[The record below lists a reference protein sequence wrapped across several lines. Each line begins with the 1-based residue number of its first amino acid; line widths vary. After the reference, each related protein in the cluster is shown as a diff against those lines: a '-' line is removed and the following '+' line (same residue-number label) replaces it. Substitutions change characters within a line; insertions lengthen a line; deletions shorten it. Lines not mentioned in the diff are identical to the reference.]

1 MTQPFV
7 TSLSP
12 EPHLLPQPVHL
23 CRPGNTNHSTSD
35 QASSHKIEFNL
46 GTSQPKVNAVVGAS
60 QNKQKI
66 DSSIQNNLVPHLR
79 QLGKSGTALISFGSH
94 NSFHRITANK
104 PDSLHTNSSSMV
116 EQILRLRH
124 SGGGVFDEL
133 EISGLDWKVHNS
145 ENSLEQWLTG
155 EIQIRIK
162 ENGAWQ
168 DKKIQF
174 QEFSPLYDGI
184 CLKSKIMESVLE
196 QLPNEQTQSKNGS
209 AQAHFYSANGIG
221 RSASLAVLY
230 AFRENCIRDGGYPEE
245 SLTAHLNT
253 LVAQGR
259 KQRNRHFVNTER
271 QQEELLKAF
280 TAVNESVRQS
290 VRAQQAQ
297 ANTVT
302 ANATTAATAPAT
314 TFPASPPAN
323 DAAPA
328 TPAVNETIKELVENG
343 PGLPPAAKLPYM
355 PITVEGISKIA
366 NDANKFPFPALSVET
381 AKQYAEDVMWAGFYG
396 DALGADLEKHPFT
409 ALPVL
414 TGNGGPPLDPK
425 QTVLFQNMDST
436 VKEEFSSFS
445 TTAEIRED
453 ILIKQLKK
461 TNLNG
466 HHATD
471 DTQQGV
477 LSMNAQI
484 KLKVQGETS
493 LDKLGESIRDT
504 FSSPKLPAKQQN
516 LGEEPTRVI
525 NITDGAGTLKMC
537 QRRKK
542 EQHWYDQCISKRG
555 NSTSRAEG
563 AGNGGLMR
571 IGYDLLPLLASGASM
586 QNLVEHAL
594 ISNQV
599 THPSSFSAV
608 ASVGQVV
615 LMAKCMHLRHKAK
628 KEGEALK
635 IPPNFFI
642 DTFYD
647 VARALEHTKQR
658 FGLDDSAMPPQ
669 NAPDDIK
676 KNWHIPRFPS
686 QFLKSWGEP
695 QDAKDVAIQAG
706 SVEQALQESRSKSDS
721 YIETDLVLQRWAS
734 RSYLAAT
741 FPSIVFMLE
750 RYGYGEPARAVDLTA
765 LLTKDSDTCATI
777 VAQVMGALYGSSWV
791 KEEMIGCQGLETDL
805 GSGFTVDQAV
815 THVQRFLDLKGKPI
829 EAIKTA

>member
-23 CRPGNTNHSTSD
+23 CRPGDTNHSTSD
-35 QASSHKIEFNL
+35 QASSHKIEFSL

-124 SGGGVFDEL
+124 SGRSQFDDL
-133 EISGLDWKVHNS
+133 EIKGLNWKVHTS
-145 ENSLEQWLTG
+145 VKPLEHWLSG
-155 EIQIRIK
+155 EILIRIK
-162 ENGAWQ
+162 ENDTWQ
-168 DKKIQF
+168 DKTIPF
-174 QEFSPLYDGI
+174 QEFSPQYDGI
-184 CLKSKIMESVLE
+184 CLTSKIMESVLE

-271 QQEELLKAF
+271 QKEELLKAF

-290 VRAQQAQ
+290 VHAKQAE
-297 ANTVT
+297 T
-302 ANATTAATAPAT
+302 NAAK
-314 TFPASPPAN
+314 SPPAASN
-323 DAAPA
+323 TTSPAAKDTLPT
-328 TPAVNETIKELVENG
+328 TPTVDKTILELVEKK
-343 PGLPPAAKLPYM
+343 PGFEVDPDLPYM

-396 DALGADLEKHPFT
+396 DALGSDLEARPFT
-409 ALPVL
+409 GLAQP
-414 TGNGGPPLDPK
+414 TTNGRPPKRAK
-425 QTVLFQNMDST
+425 QAVLFQNMDST

-445 TTAEIRED
+445 TTAEVRED

-461 TNLNG
+461 TNSNG

-484 KLKVQGETS
+484 KLKVHGETS
-493 LDKLGESIRDT
+493 LDKLGESIRDA
-504 FSSPKLPAKQQN
+504 FSSTKFPGQQQN

-525 NITDGAGTLKMC
+525 DIATGADTLKMC
-537 QRRKK
+537 KRSTK
-542 EQHWYDQCISKRG
+542 EQHWYDTCISKFDD
-555 NSTSRAEG
+555 STCRAGG

-615 LMAKCMHLRHKAK
+615 LMAKCMHLRHEAK

-647 VARALEHTKQR
+647 VARALEDGEQQ
-658 FGLDDSAMPPQ
+658 FGLDDSAIPPQ
-669 NAPDDIK
+669 HAPEDIK

-695 QDAKDVAIQAG
+695 KDAKEAAIQAG
-706 SVEQALQESRSKSDS
+706 SVEQALQESKSKSDS

-750 RYGYGEPARAVDLTA
+750 RYGYGEPARAVELTA

-815 THVQRFLDLKGKPI
+815 THVQRFLDLKGKPV